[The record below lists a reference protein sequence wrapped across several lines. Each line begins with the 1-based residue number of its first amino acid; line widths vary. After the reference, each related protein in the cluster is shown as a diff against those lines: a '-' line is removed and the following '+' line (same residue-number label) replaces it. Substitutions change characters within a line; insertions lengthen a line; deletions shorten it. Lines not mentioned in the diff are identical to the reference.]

1 MKCMS
6 CGVEIDP
13 KFVHSIRSNVC
24 AGCGGP
30 LMTDS
35 SQELMASLKDA
46 LLQMPND
53 PEGLAVWLLS
63 NYDMRKVGSGEPVQ
77 RFYGTEAKY
86 SNSGNYEDESKLK
99 IRDNPL
105 NKFYKNAGIDP
116 ASKSECERKKKQ
128 AQAKMGDKNLAGI
141 AQAIQSG
148 EEYIDSEDFEDFD
161 PNDISNEDFET
172 DFGESTVDYSHLM
185 NQASKISG
193 NIDPNRYIQEERIKR
208 LQKQQELSSGS
219 VGLIKRA
226 DV

>member
-1 MKCMS
+1 MS

-24 AGCGGP
+24 AGCGEP

-86 SNSGNYEDESKLK
+86 SNFNKNADESNLK
-99 IRDNPL
+99 IRENTID
-105 NKFYKNAGIDP
+105 KFYKNAGLSNIN
-116 ASKSECERKKKQ
+116 KSDLQEKLNK
-128 AQAKMGDKNLAGI
+128 AKAKVNINKNYAGLAKS
-141 AQAIQSG
+141 IQSG
-148 EEYIDSEDFEDFD
+148 EDYNDIEDGEDYDDSEEFD
-161 PNDISNEDFET
+161 NDIGEEEYGADF
-172 DFGESTVDYSHLM
+172 
-185 NQASKISG
+185 K
-193 NIDPNRYIQEERIKR
+193 NIDYGSLMKQVGNLSSNPDTYIQQERIER
-208 LQKQQELSSGS
+208 LRKQQELSNGA
-219 VGLIKRA
+219 VGVIKRA